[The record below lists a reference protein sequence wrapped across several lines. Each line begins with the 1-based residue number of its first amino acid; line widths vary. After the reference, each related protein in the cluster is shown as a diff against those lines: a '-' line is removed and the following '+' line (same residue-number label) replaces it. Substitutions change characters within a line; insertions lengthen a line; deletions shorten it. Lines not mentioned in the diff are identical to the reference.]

1 MARLPFRSF
10 PKAVEFN
17 VETLFNQVGT
27 TGFFCISPSTWE
39 LAYSLILGYG
49 YWRSRYYFRDAVTG
63 ELQDIT
69 DDEFTEITN
78 IVDIAIEEFQMAG
91 CDDLVVAVDNLTAQ
105 VGLINIAAPA
115 AGCECGAPAYG
126 EILPDAG
133 AQPDP
138 AEDPPPDGFDTWSEY
153 FAYKCAAANRIVDD
167 YIATLLNISKLV
179 LSFGPGVLNPNI
191 VSFLSVQLSQFA
203 TVGLIRL
210 GYNTSLSAALVI
222 DSLVTLYLSDPGYY
236 NRIIELADE
245 LEADKEA
252 GACILFDAAG
262 TAAAKTDLLA
272 WQNSFYLGLTYT
284 GGQLESFFRPL
295 LDRVFNNLVNNT
307 TLNFLFEFDLE
318 TNGYGGDIDCAECG
332 PALGPVIFG
341 RLPEFPD
348 SDESGGSGDLT
359 LDDASRVLTST
370 LDENGF
376 YYVAIKH
383 IDHGSEFHVAYTAT
397 SLANGNGRGW
407 AWYDWN
413 GVANVLGDEED
424 GSQNPMPITEIG
436 EDGNVTAI
444 LWIGSVSFTVTV
456 SLDAA

>member
-1 MARLPFRSF
+1 MARLPYRSF
-10 PKAVEFN
+10 PKAVEFSI
-17 VETLFNQVGT
+17 ETLFNQVGS

-49 YWRSRYYFRDAVTG
+49 YWRSRYYFRDPTTG

-91 CDDLVVAVDNLTAQ
+91 CTELTAAVDNLTAQ
-105 VGLINIAAPA
+105 VGLINLAVPGVG
-115 AGCECGAPAYG
+115 GCPCPPPAYG
-126 EILPDAG
+126 EITPDQQT
-133 AQPDP
+133 QPDP
-138 AEDPPPDGFDTWSEY
+138 AENPPPAGWSTWTEY
-153 FAYKCAAANRIVDD
+153 FGYKCAAANRIADD
-167 YIATLLNISKLV
+167 YTATLKSVAGVMAGLSVINPLIFPTVMGNALQGWAAVGLMLLGFNTGNSGGTMIDALLV
-179 LSFGPGVLNPNI
+179 LR
-191 VSFLSVQLSQFA
+191 Q
-203 TVGLIRL
+203 TGLDYHDRV
-210 GYNTSLSAALVI
+210 N
-222 DSLVTLYLSDPGYY
+222 
-236 NRIIELADE
+236 ELADA
-245 LEADKEA
+245 LNADKETIVCDLFGAASAADARQALLDWQNGFYA
-252 GACILFDAAG
+252 GLGYIGGQTQTEFSTQMDRFRNNVFNAAVQNILFELDAE
-262 TAAAKTDLLA
+262 TAD
-272 WQNSFYLGLTYT
+272 YT
-284 GGQLESFFRPL
+284 GA
-295 LDRVFNNLVNNT
+295 V
-307 TLNFLFEFDLE
+307 
-318 TNGYGGDIDCAECG
+318 DCDECG
-332 PALGPVIFG
+332 EDIGPVIFG

-348 SDESGGSGDLT
+348 NDEYGGSGALT

-436 EDGNVTAI
+436 EDGNVSAI